1 MSPGRV
7 GICVRL
13 GFFSNADVVNH
24 SWSDSFSLSRF
35 PPLGM
40 GRWNVSVLQNLVC
53 WKFSWSHE
61 IVSVFDCQSVCQEVL
76 TKPPRLQ
83 SENLKEMR
91 YHYNISALLI
101 RESLTSE
108 NHACI
113 TTKSLQWKLLFLRC
127 YAWRTKSFIII
138 ERIIYML
145 LLESYRKAWV

>member
-1 MSPGRV
+1 MVWLFLLKSVPFWEWAGEMF
-7 GICVRL
+7 L
-13 GFFSNADVVNH
+13 FFKTWFVENFLDLMKSYLF
-24 SWSDSFSLSRF
+24 WLS
-35 PPLGM
+35 
-40 GRWNVSVLQNLVC
+40 
-53 WKFSWSHE
+53 E
-61 IVSVFDCQSVCQEVL
+61 SVCQEVL

-91 YHYNISALLI
+91 YYNISVLLI

-113 TTKSLQWKLLFLRC
+113 TTKSLQWKLFLRC

>member
-1 MSPGRV
+1 MVWLFLLKSVPSFGNGQVKCFCSSKLGLLKIFLISWNR
-7 GICVRL
+7 ICL
-13 GFFSNADVVNH
+13 
-24 SWSDSFSLSRF
+24 
-35 PPLGM
+35 
-40 GRWNVSVLQNLVC
+40 
-53 WKFSWSHE
+53 
-61 IVSVFDCQSVCQEVL
+61 DCQSLFVKRYL

-83 SENLKEMR
+83 SENLREMR

-145 LLESYRKAWV
+145 LLQSYRKAWV